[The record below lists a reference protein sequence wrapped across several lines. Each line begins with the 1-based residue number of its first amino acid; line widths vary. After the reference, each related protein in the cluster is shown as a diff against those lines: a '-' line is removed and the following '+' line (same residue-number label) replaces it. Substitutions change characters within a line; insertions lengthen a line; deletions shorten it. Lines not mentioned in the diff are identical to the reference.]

1 MKEQALTTI
10 KKNLLLDWIYAQK
23 NNIPVIDLAEFI
35 KSNTKTA
42 KSTITDQK
50 K

>member
-1 MKEQALTTI
+1 MKEQASTTI

-23 NNIPVIDLAEFI
+23 NNIPVTDLAEFI
-35 KSNTKTA
+35 KSNTKNIKT
-42 KSTITDQK
+42 TTTDQK